1 MADKRR
7 GRAEN
12 VNGCHRRGKKP
23 DTAGS
28 QRLRGASGSTYKK
41 RGSRYKAQ
49 EQNARSLMPDDMIAG
64 RNAVMEAVKSG
75 HSINKILLA
84 EGAEGL
90 SDICSAARERGIVT
104 ENIPRAKLD
113 TITGGFRHQGVAAYA
128 APVDYTDLDDILERA
143 EKAGHSPFLVLLDE
157 LEDPHNLG
165 AILRS
170 ADAAGVDG
178 VLIPKRRSV
187 PLSATVAKTSAGAV
201 EYVPVARIGN
211 IVQTMKKLQQRGLW
225 AVGAD
230 MDGSAECFEADLTG
244 PLLLVIG
251 GEGRGLGRLVKETC
265 DMIVRIPMNGSINSL
280 NASVAASVLMYESV
294 RQRIAK
300 SRV

>member
-1 MADKRR
+1 M
-7 GRAEN
+7 
-12 VNGCHRRGKKP
+12 
-23 DTAGS
+23 
-28 QRLRGASGSTYKK
+28 
-41 RGSRYKAQ
+41 
-49 EQNARSLMPDDMIAG
+49 
-64 RNAVMEAVKSG
+64 
-75 HSINKILLA
+75 
-84 EGAEGL
+84 
-90 SDICSAARERGIVT
+90 
-104 ENIPRAKLD
+104 
-113 TITGGFRHQGVAAYA
+113 
-128 APVDYTDLDDILERA
+128 
-143 EKAGHSPFLVLLDE
+143 
-157 LEDPHNLG
+157 
-165 AILRS
+165 
-170 ADAAGVDG
+170 
-178 VLIPKRRSV
+178 
-187 PLSATVAKTSAGAV
+187 
-201 EYVPVARIGN
+201 PVARIGN

>member
-1 MADKRR
+1 M
-7 GRAEN
+7 
-12 VNGCHRRGKKP
+12 
-23 DTAGS
+23 
-28 QRLRGASGSTYKK
+28 
-41 RGSRYKAQ
+41 
-49 EQNARSLMPDDMIAG
+49 
-64 RNAVMEAVKSG
+64 
-75 HSINKILLA
+75 
-84 EGAEGL
+84 
-90 SDICSAARERGIVT
+90 
-104 ENIPRAKLD
+104 
-113 TITGGFRHQGVAAYA
+113 
-128 APVDYTDLDDILERA
+128 
-143 EKAGHSPFLVLLDE
+143 LLDE